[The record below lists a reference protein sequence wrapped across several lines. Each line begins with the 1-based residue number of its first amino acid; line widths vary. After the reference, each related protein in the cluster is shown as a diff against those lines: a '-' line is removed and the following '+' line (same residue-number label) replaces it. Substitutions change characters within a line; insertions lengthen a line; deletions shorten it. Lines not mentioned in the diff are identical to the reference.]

1 MRLLIFDTET
11 TGLPRTKIIN
21 PDTLHLWPHVVQFS
35 YIIYDTE
42 TNSIVEMFDY
52 VVKVRENVVIP
63 EDSIK
68 IHGITNETS
77 MRSGLPI
84 EDILN
89 EFFYYLQTV
98 DKLIGHNVSFD
109 INMVRIELLR
119 LIYLKDK
126 KLTSEYTKVCK
137 YNLHYVTN
145 FKNISCT
152 LQDSIEVCNIQA
164 IDKYGK
170 SYLKFPKL
178 VELHKYLFHTEPN
191 NLHNSLNDIIVTL
204 RCFIKMNYDKDIL
217 DDENDKNAKLYN
229 EIFNTIVIDV

>member
-1 MRLLIFDTET
+1 MI
-11 TGLPRTKIIN
+11 
-21 PDTLHLWPHVVQFS
+21 
-35 YIIYDTE
+35 
-42 TNSIVEMFDY
+42 DY

-77 MRSGLPI
+77 MRSGVPI
-84 EDILN
+84 EDVLQ
-89 EFFYYLQTV
+89 EFFYYLQTA
-98 DKLIGHNVSFD
+98 DKLIGHNVNFD

-126 KLTSEYTKVCK
+126 KLSTENMKLCK

-145 FKNISCT
+145 FKDIYCT
-152 LQDSIEVCNIQA
+152 LQHSIHLCNIPA